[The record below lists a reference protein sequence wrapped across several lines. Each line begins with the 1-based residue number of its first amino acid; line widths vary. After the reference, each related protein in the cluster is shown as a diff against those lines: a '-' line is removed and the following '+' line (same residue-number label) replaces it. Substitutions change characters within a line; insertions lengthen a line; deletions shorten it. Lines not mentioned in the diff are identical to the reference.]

1 MYCSTQLIKNNFS
14 YINGIYGLVLCKLNI
29 DNETQIE
36 QGIKLSGY
44 SVRELVNDVIQ
55 NLDTEHLTDHY
66 EVFKFD
72 EVNLYGVIA
81 QDYLRVIERVLLNG
95 VRVWCQN
102 DIGELI

>member
-1 MYCSTQLIKNNFS
+1 MVVLLSNKFG
-14 YINGIYGLVLCKLNI
+14 YINGIFGIVVFYINE
-29 DNETQIE
+29 DNTTQIN
-36 QGIKLSGY
+36 QAVNLFGY
-44 SVRELVNDVIQ
+44 TVRELVNDVIQ
-55 NLDTEHLTDHY
+55 ELDIENLTDHY